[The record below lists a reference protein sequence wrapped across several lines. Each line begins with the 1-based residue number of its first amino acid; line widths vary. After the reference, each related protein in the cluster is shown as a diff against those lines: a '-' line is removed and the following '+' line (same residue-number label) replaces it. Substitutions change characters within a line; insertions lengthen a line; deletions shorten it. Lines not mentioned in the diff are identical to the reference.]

1 METEARYTLVGS
13 AVLLI
18 VLLLA
23 ASLVWVMGGA
33 DRISYQHYT
42 IYFHNQSMDGLDIN
56 SAVKLRGIKVGVVT
70 DYAFVAGNKEA
81 VRVNIKL
88 DESTP
93 IHINSQAYIKRN
105 IVTGLATVEISN
117 PDATSPL
124 LTTISPNEQYPVIA
138 EGSSDLD
145 KVTTDLSQMAENGAV
160 LLNKMNT
167 MLSDDNRAAVTATL
181 HNVQVLS
188 AQLIAH
194 KEMLDHAIQ
203 SFEDASDAVKL
214 SANNF
219 NQTTSHLDSNIQ
231 TLSDNANNTLT
242 QATAALG
249 DLQQQS
255 VVISRQLQMLT
266 NTANYQLNQISR
278 DVHQSANTI
287 TTTGQRLAN
296 PRNLIFGSG
305 KSEPAPGEQP

>member
-1 METEARYTLVGS
+1 METEARYTLVGG
-13 AVLLI
+13 I
-18 VLLLA
+18 VLLVALLLT

-33 DRISYQHYT
+33 DRVSYRHYT

-56 SAVKLRGIKVGVVT
+56 SAVKLRGVKVGVVT
-70 DYAFVAGNKEA
+70 DYTFVAGNKEA

-88 DESTP
+88 DEATP
-93 IHINSQAYIKRN
+93 IHTNSLAYIKRN

-124 LTTISPNEQYPVIA
+124 LTVIPDQEQYPVIA

-145 KVTTDLSQMAENGAV
+145 KVTTDLSNMAENGAQ
-160 LLNKMNT
+160 LLTKMNNL
-167 MLSDDNRAAVTATL
+167 LSDDNRLAVSTTL
-181 HNVQVLS
+181 HNLQTITSELVANKQRV
-188 AQLIAH
+188 
-194 KEMLDHAIQ
+194 EHAVQ

-219 NQTTSHLDSNIQ
+219 KQTTSHLDDNIQ
-231 TLSDNANNTLT
+231 KLSDNANNTLT
-242 QATAALG
+242 QATAALS

-255 VVISRQLQMLT
+255 VIISKQLQMLT

-278 DVHQSANTI
+278 DVHDSTNTI
-287 TTTGQRLAN
+287 TATGQRLAN
-296 PRNLIFGSG
+296 PRELIFGAG
-305 KSEPAPGEQP
+305 KSEPAPGE

>member
-1 METEARYTLVGS
+1 METEARYTLVGG
-13 AVLLI
+13 I
-18 VLLLA
+18 VLLVALLLT

-33 DRISYQHYT
+33 DRVAYRHYT

-56 SAVKLRGIKVGVVT
+56 SAVKLRGVKVGVVT
-70 DYAFVAGNKEA
+70 DYTFVAGRKEA

-88 DESTP
+88 DEATP
-93 IHINSQAYIKRN
+93 IHTNSLAYIKRN

-124 LTTISPNEQYPVIA
+124 LTVIPDQEQYPVIA

-145 KVTTDLSQMAENGAV
+145 KVTTDLSNMAENGAQ
-160 LLNKMNT
+160 LLTKMNSL
-167 MLSDDNRAAVTATL
+167 LSDDNRLAVSTTL
-181 HNVQVLS
+181 HNLQTITNELVANKQRV
-188 AQLIAH
+188 
-194 KEMLDHAIQ
+194 EHAVQ

-219 NQTTSHLDSNIQ
+219 KQTTSHLDDNIQ
-231 TLSDNANNTLT
+231 KLSDNANNTLT
-242 QATAALG
+242 QATTTLN

-255 VVISRQLQMLT
+255 VIISKQLQMLT

-278 DVHQSANTI
+278 DVHDSTNTI
-287 TTTGQRLAN
+287 TATGQRLAN
-296 PRNLIFGSG
+296 PRELIFGAG
-305 KSEPAPGEQP
+305 KSEPAPGE